1 MSRSGLLGRFALTLL
16 CALLLPAH
24 TFGFFRNSAAVSLQ
38 ADAGSGIWFY
48 LQLRPGTAMPLNAS
62 RPIASGADAH
72 LSMDFGNIPAT
83 QGLIDLGPLL
93 GGLLYTP
100 TTYSNVVRVKNKSTE
115 PLTLQMSMV
124 ASSAPSGASKSL
136 TDMLF
141 PLPASQT
148 NAGTTASPP
157 SSVTF
162 ALTPQST
169 ESLNFI
175 CKTGS
180 VVLNLFKP
188 VTAGTYTGFLSVK
201 AYNAVSLPVQQVL
214 LPVVIVV
221 T

>member
-1 MSRSGLLGRFALTLL
+1 MKRLGRFALLL
-16 CALLLPAH
+16 LGVLLLPAH
-24 TFGFFRNSAAVSLQ
+24 TYGLFRDSAAVSLQ

-48 LQLRPGTAMPLNAS
+48 VQLRPGTAMPLNAS
-62 RPIASGADAH
+62 RPIASGADAS
-72 LSMDFGNIPAT
+72 LTMDFGSIPAT

-100 TTYSNVVRVKNKSTE
+100 TTYSDVVRVTNKSTE

-124 ASSAPSGASKSL
+124 ASGAPPGATKSL

-148 NAGTTASPP
+148 NAGTIASPP
-157 SSVTF
+157 AQVTF
-162 ALTPQST
+162 ALTPQTT
-169 ESLNFI
+169 EQLNFI

-180 VVLNLFKP
+180 VVLNLFRP
-188 VTAGTYTGFLSVK
+188 VTSGTYTGFLSVK
-201 AYNAVSLPVQQVL
+201 AYNAVSLPVQEVL

-221 T
+221 A